1 MNALQSGIEVVE
13 QEPLPSGTALT
24 HQQKKD
30 AGYWPSAQR
39 EKPAA
44 GHSNNNKIA
53 LVRRLASNQDEL
65 MQPAN
70 KDDTSKNGIF
80 S

>member
-1 MNALQSGIEVVE
+1 MNALQSGIEDVE
-13 QEPLPSGTALT
+13 QELLPSGTALT

-44 GHSNNNKIA
+44 GHSSNNKIA
-53 LVRRLASNQDEL
+53 LVRRPASNQDEL

-70 KDDTSKNGIF
+70 KDHISKNGIF